1 MKKRFLINVLIVG
14 AACLVIFGILQ
25 KGQVEKMKEK
35 NKNLLNEK
43 QQLQFENQKLK
54 ESLENLSK
62 TDSSQN
68 SLN

>member
-25 KGQVEKMKEK
+25 KGEVEKMKEK

-43 QQLQFENQKLK
+43 QQLEFENQKLK
-54 ESLENLSK
+54 ESLQNLSK